1 MIYANTG
8 SALPTSVTGP
18 YSPTHPLRQRH
29 KMKQGRG
36 RFLVAGFPQRGCVL
50 IISLELKILYRG
62 PWVGKSVFPGGL
74 SQFFGMFKLCLFG
87 GSSFPYLLLWCLF
100 CGWHCP
106 FSLGRVL
113 FLFFRMQSVEAQPV
127 KKKTHHLENCKG
139 FILNYSVGEP
149 KPSY

>member
-18 YSPTHPLRQRH
+18 HSPTHPLRQRH

-62 PWVGKSVFPGGL
+62 PWAGKSVFPGGL
-74 SQFFGMFKLCLFG
+74 SQFFGMFKVCLFG
-87 GSSFPYLLLWCLF
+87 DLPFLTCCFGVFSVDGTVPFPWGGLCFSSLEC
-100 CGWHCP
+100 
-106 FSLGRVL
+106 RVL
-113 FLFFRMQSVEAQPV
+113 RPSLL
-127 KKKTHHLENCKG
+127 KKKKKPPFGELQG
-139 FILNYSVGEP
+139 FYPEL
-149 KPSY
+149 